1 MADGARKKRILS
13 IVTAV
18 LLVIVAACVAACNGN
33 ADTKPTLTFMN
44 GDSVFRTYE
53 LNAGEAITD
62 LGMPAK
68 EGYTFTGW
76 KDGEGTDYV
85 PGTMPEESL
94 TVYAQFRA
102 NTYTIAFTAG
112 GGTSG
117 SLSDIEASY
126 DADVTLPSSGVSLQ
140 GRGIK
145 GYTDVEGS
153 TDVKWQPGATVR
165 NLTAEDGATV
175 TLYVLFEDEAA
186 AIDFIIENGVVTGYT
201 GYGEHITLPAE
212 ATAIADGAFAGADFL
227 KTVTVPDTYTAIGFG
242 AFEGCNAIEKLTVP
256 FIGGSAEENTYL
268 AYIFGASH
276 YLDNN
281 YTYQMSVI
289 TDEETGETTATE
301 IDEESISGAFY
312 IPRSLRVVTINAP
325 LAAIG
330 EGAFYSA
337 FGLEKVLFSEY
348 KTEEGSGEYAYPVR
362 SVGAHAFEYCHFL
375 GYDSEIGTYV
385 TNDWLGDV
393 ETFGEAAF
401 KGYLAGNYYTSRLMY
416 VGELSAALTIAD
428 SAFEASYR
436 ISDLSFGDNLVSI
449 GDRAFY
455 ANIFMQK
462 VVIPDSVKTIGAEAF
477 AYADYITSVEIGAG
491 VESIGDS
498 AFAMDIGLREVIFR
512 GDSAITFGEK
522 VFSGVVPTDEGQY
535 MPDETGNCNEDLK
548 FFFATEAGQTAIGPS
563 LAAFSNADT
572 ALMGVEDTTEYFYL
586 GGSSYAFT
594 ATFGPSTVT
603 IHDTY
608 NRAGFG
614 LPYMVGVM
622 TEIPDADLYDTDE
635 DMYIVTF
642 MAEQLQFWLKKTVTY
657 TGMYTHYYN
666 YIVPSVELTQI
677 MDDVYAAYTGSA
689 HDTLAVQFGSESD
702 GWCIQQNIFGQIR
715 LLHDGEAVR
724 KGYDAE
730 GKKLDEEALIVN
742 GGILQMYASELLPRT
757 LVYRQLNMYFEPILT
772 YYFTYIPAEG
782 DSSVDLVYK
791 GAVVPDLSANPE
803 LGDYDNYMF
812 GDYTTADG
820 KYTVRINEAVDQ
832 FVLSE
837 RGVGDEYTPVY
848 DGTYSAAAGAEY
860 GGYDMVEDP
869 EDPDAVPEQVYKD
882 YALND
887 ITTAAGTVQVVFRD
901 FYTRILDRA
910 DSLEI
915 NLYAICDV
923 TIDGVTYRLY
933 NNKLYGRQD
942 CYNVSSQG
950 ERRDHYTLIQYERN
964 VTVNEYGEEVTYT
977 AYPGYVEYYDPATE
991 TYMFG
996 EIVPNENYENPQYI
1010 FHFVHNGSEE
1020 IDKTIQAELINAD
1033 QNIFTASYNNNPL
1046 NSREY
1051 VPYYELE
1058 EDKTFTNGNI
1068 SVWLD
1073 GYGNG
1078 IYYEDG
1084 EEKWRGTYALASGT
1098 VVANVFVTENTY
1110 YYMYEYVLTSATGQT
1125 FYFAPNFYDAYDGT
1139 LKAGDMLV
1147 PDENRNKTYV
1157 SVEYTDDGTQL
1168 ITSLFACSG
1177 YDLGLF
1183 YIMTDPNGDT
1193 LSYDMYIMAPYTNAY
1208 YEKVEGTENTYR
1220 IYDMYGEGFFLC
1232 EFTDN
1237 MIAASAT
1244 ASYPE
1249 MVIDDDYAG
1258 WWHERVAVQITGDL
1272 HADMST
1278 LERLQSREEMGV
1290 YRTPDGYTLYL
1301 DGKGAATLY
1310 DNSGAMEE
1318 SNILAEGT
1326 FMSYDDSVLS
1336 TLSYRA
1342 DMTLTFKGGSE
1353 PVVFSGNIYPTTG
1366 RLVMPVTINGHTTD
1380 GFAKET
1386 AIDKEYTDSQGSG
1399 NKVIVYT
1406 DGYACYYRPGNA
1418 TVFDFG
1424 AYSDYTTNPDPDN
1437 ALDPDVASGENL
1449 KMLMVGSV
1457 KVVLSEDDENGQYT
1471 QLAEYKARDFH
1482 YGYYTATIYHVP
1494 SEPLPGEEEDPDAE
1508 KEPTTM
1514 LYGYE
1519 VLLVEDENGDMVPSI
1534 NTDSEYAETY
1544 FRFFSPDEKENA
1556 DPDGATAEA
1565 RAEDYYFYEPF
1576 AAQYPL
1582 VECLLY
1588 EDGSF
1593 TLSYN
1598 HLEIITNSVSGWYY
1612 EVSAGGET
1620 EYYFTI
1626 YLQSSLRVYTW
1637 VGNALP
1643 A

>member
-1 MADGARKKRILS
+1 MTDGARKKKILP

-186 AIDFIIENGVVTGYT
+186 AIDFIIEDGVVTGYT

-348 KTEEGSGEYAYPVR
+348 ETEEGSGEYAYPVR

-401 KGYLAGNYYTSRLMY
+401 KGYMAGNYYTSRLMY
-416 VGELSAALTIAD
+416 VGELSAVKTIAD

-462 VVIPDSVKTIGAEAF
+462 VVIPDSVKTIGEEAF

-572 ALMGVEDTTEYFYL
+572 ALIGVEDTTEYFYL

-622 TEIPDADLYDTDE
+622 TDIPDADLYDTDE

-642 MAEQLQFWLKKTVTY
+642 MADQLHFYLKKTVTY

-677 MDDVYAAYTGSA
+677 MDDVYAAYTGPD
-689 HDTLAVQFGSESD
+689 HKIKAVQFGDENN

-715 LLHDGEAVR
+715 LLHNGEAVR

-772 YYFTYIPAEG
+772 YYFTYIPAAG
-782 DSSVDLVYK
+782 DSTADLVYN
-791 GAVVPDLSANPE
+791 GEVVPDLSANPE
-803 LGDYDNYMF
+803 LGDYDNYLF

-837 RGVGDEYTPVY
+837 KGVGDEYTPIY
-848 DGTYSAAAGAEY
+848 DETYTAAADAEY
-860 GGYDMVEDP
+860 GAYDVTEPDP
-869 EDPDAVPEQVYKD
+869 EDPEGVYERVYKD
-882 YALND
+882 YALNE
-887 ITTAAGTVQVVFRD
+887 ITTDAGTVQVVFRD
-901 FYTRILDRA
+901 FYTHILDRA

-923 TIDGVTYRLY
+923 TIDGTTYRLY
-933 NNKLYGRQD
+933 NNKLYSRQD

-950 ERRDHYTLIQYERN
+950 ERRDHYTIIQYEQF
-964 VTVNEYGEEVTYT
+964 VTYSYEGVET
-977 AYPGYVEYYDPATE
+977 TVTEYPAYVEYTNGD
-991 TYMFG
+991 TYMYG
-996 EIVPNENYENPQYI
+996 SMTTSTENGVVYS
-1010 FHFVHNGSEE
+1010 FHFTGNGAET
-1020 IDKTIQAELINAD
+1020 IDRTVVATVTDANQG
-1033 QNIFTASYNNNPL
+1033 IFTTPYGAAT
-1046 NSREY
+1046 REY

-1058 EDKTFTNGNI
+1058 ENKTFTNGNT

-1078 IYYEDG
+1078 TLYIDG
-1084 EEKWRGTYALASGT
+1084 EEQWSGTYSLSTGT

-1110 YYMYEYVLTSATGQT
+1110 YYMYEYVLTGPTGQT

-1193 LSYDMYIMAPYTNAY
+1193 LPYDMYIMAPYTNAY

-1249 MVIDDDYAG
+1249 MVIEDDYAG
-1258 WWHERVAVQITGDL
+1258 WWHERVAMQISGEI
-1272 HADMST
+1272 HADMDT

-1310 DNSGAMEE
+1310 DDSGAMEE

-1342 DMTLTFKGGSE
+1342 DMNLTFKGGSE
-1353 PVVFSGNIYPTTG
+1353 PVVFSGRIYPTTG
-1366 RLVMPVTINGHTTD
+1366 RLEMPVTIDGHTTD

-1386 AIDKEYTDSQGSG
+1386 AVDKEYANSAGGTD
-1399 NKVIVYT
+1399 KIVVYT
-1406 DGYACYYRPGNA
+1406 DGYACYYRPA
-1418 TVFDFG
+1418 AEIPFDFG
-1424 AYSDYTTNPDPDN
+1424 TFSAYQPNPDPAN
-1437 ALDPDVASGENL
+1437 AMADPVTAEEGEELLALRVDADKTVLTLDDSAATYT
-1449 KMLMVGSV
+1449 V
-1457 KVVLSEDDENGQYT
+1457 KATY
-1471 QLAEYKARDFH
+1471 AARDFK
-1482 YGYYTATIYHVP
+1482 YGYYTATVHIT
-1494 SEPLPGEEEDPDAE
+1494 SEITEYED
-1508 KEPTTM
+1508 
-1514 LYGYE
+1514 
-1519 VLLVEDENGDMVPSI
+1519 DENYELMNYLGYDI
-1534 NTDSEYAETY
+1534 WGIKQTDGTVEPYVATGSEYAKTFY
-1544 FRFFSPDEKENA
+1544 MFFSPEDQA
-1556 DPDGATAEA
+1556 AGDPDGATAEE
-1565 RAEDYYFYEPF
+1565 RADNYYYYEPF
-1576 AAQYPL
+1576 GAQYGL
-1582 VECLLY
+1582 TQCKLY
-1588 EDGSF
+1588 EDGEY
-1593 TLSYN
+1593 TVAYI
-1598 HLEIITNSVSGWYY
+1598 HLDIIENIRTGWYY
-1612 EVSAGGET
+1612 EST
-1620 EYYFTI
+1620 EDDTCYFVMPSVGT
-1626 YLQSSLRVYTW
+1626 LTVYTW
-1637 VGNALP
+1637 AAEHSPFYTQG
-1643 A
+1643 